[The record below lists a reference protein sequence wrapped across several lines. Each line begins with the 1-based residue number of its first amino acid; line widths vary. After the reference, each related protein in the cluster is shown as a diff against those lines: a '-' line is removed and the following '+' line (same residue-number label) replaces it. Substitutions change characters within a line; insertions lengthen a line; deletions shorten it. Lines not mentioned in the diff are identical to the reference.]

1 MFDTKALAEATAAV
15 VRAHIN
21 ETVTPLLKR
30 IEELEARKPE
40 PLPDIDA
47 KIVQA
52 MEGVISSDDVKAICE
67 QLIGAIP
74 APRDFDPSLMEAAI
88 GEKVTITL
96 AGWERPQ
103 DGKSVTVEEL
113 EPIITDR
120 VQKAVAAI
128 PAPKNGIDA
137 LVAMIDRDGNLVF
150 TMSDGSVK
158 TVGQVVGK
166 NGDDVD
172 MKAVETRVK
181 ELFDAWPKP
190 KDGLGFDDLDVTYDG
205 ERTFKLKFARP
216 GDVREFEFS
225 IPVAIYRG
233 VFKDGDAYKQGD
245 TVTWGGHLYHCDTD
259 TTDKPDGEQRCW
271 TLAVRRGRDGK
282 DTKPVKV

>member
-1 MFDTKALAEATAAV
+1 MFDTKALAEATAGV
-15 VRAHIN
+15 VRAHI
-21 ETVTPLLKR
+21 EQAVAPLQKR

-40 PLPDIDA
+40 PFPDIDA
-47 KIVQA
+47 KIVNA
-52 MEGVISSDDVKAICE
+52 MEGIISSDDVKAICE

-74 APRDFDPSLMEAAI
+74 APKDFDPSLMEAAI

-113 EPIITDR
+113 EPIIEDR

-128 PAPKNGIDA
+128 PAPKDGEPGKPGRDGLDA
-137 LVAMIDRDGNLVF
+137 VEFLRSDGNLIV
-150 TMSDGSVK
+150 TLS
-158 TVGQVVGK
+158 
-166 NGDDVD
+166 NGTTKD
-172 MKAVETRVK
+172 
-181 ELFDAWPKP
+181 LGPING
-190 KDGLGFDDLDVTYDG
+190 KDGAPGKDGMGFDDLDVTYDG

-216 GDVREFEFS
+216 GDVKEFEFS

-233 VFKDGDAYKQGD
+233 VFKEGDAYKQGD

-259 TTDKPDGEQRCW
+259 TSDKPDGEQRCW

>member
-1 MFDTKALAEATAAV
+1 
-15 VRAHIN
+15 
-21 ETVTPLLKR
+21 
-30 IEELEARKPE
+30 
-40 PLPDIDA
+40 
-47 KIVQA
+47 
-52 MEGVISSDDVKAICE
+52 
-67 QLIGAIP
+67 LIGAIP

-96 AGWERPQ
+96 AGWDRPQ

-113 EPIITDR
+113 EPIIADH

-128 PAPKNGIDA
+128 PAPKDGADGKNGADGIDGKDGTNGID
-137 LVAMIDRDGNLVF
+137 
-150 TMSDGSVK
+150 
-158 TVGQVVGK
+158 GK
-166 NGDDVD
+166 NGTDGIHGKDGLD
-172 MKAVETRVK
+172 GKNGRDGLDAVEFIRSEGNLIVTLSNGTTKDLGPINGKDGAPGKDGR
-181 ELFDAWPKP
+181 
-190 KDGLGFDDLDVTYDG
+190 DGLGFDDLDVTYDG

-216 GDVREFEFS
+216 GDVKEFEFS

-233 VFKDGDAYKQGD
+233 VFKYGEAYKQGD

>member
-113 EPIITDR
+113 EPIIEDR

>member
-1 MFDTKALAEATAAV
+1 MFDGKAFGQEIVSSVKEHLAREVA
-15 VRAHIN
+15 
-21 ETVTPLLKR
+21 PLLKR

-40 PLPDIDA
+40 PFPDIDA
-47 KIVQA
+47 KIVKA

-137 LVAMIDRDGNLVF
+137 LVAMIDREGNLVF

>member
-15 VRAHIN
+15 VRAHIH

-30 IEELEARKPE
+30 IEELEAREPE

-74 APRDFDPSLMEAAI
+74 EPVNGKDGI
-88 GEKVTITL
+88 
-96 AGWERPQ
+96 
-103 DGKSVTVEEL
+103 DGKDGKDGT
-113 EPIITDR
+113 
-120 VQKAVAAI
+120 
-128 PAPKNGIDA
+128 NGID
-137 LVAMIDRDGNLVF
+137 
-150 TMSDGSVK
+150 
-158 TVGQVVGK
+158 GK
-166 NGDDVD
+166 NGTDGIHG
-172 MKAVETRVK
+172 
-181 ELFDAWPKP
+181 
-190 KDGLGFDDLDVTYDG
+190 KDGLDGKNGRDGLDAVEFIRSEGNLIVTLSNGTTKDLGPINGKDGAPGKDGMGFDDLDVTYDG

-216 GDVREFEFS
+216 GDVKEFEFS

-233 VFKDGDAYKQGD
+233 VFKEGDSYKQGD

>member
-15 VRAHIN
+15 VRDHIDKA
-21 ETVTPLLKR
+21 TAPLLKR
-30 IEELEARKPE
+30 IEELEAKKPE
-40 PLPDIDA
+40 PFPDIDA

-52 MEGVISSDDVKAICE
+52 MEGVISNDDVKAICE

-74 APRDFDPSLMEAAI
+74 VPKDFDPSLMEAAI

-113 EPIITDR
+113 EPIIAER
-120 VQKAVAAI
+120 IQKAVAAI
-128 PAPKNGIDA
+128 PAPKDGEPGKDGRDA
-137 LVAMIDRDGNLVF
+137 LDAVEFIRSEGNLIV
-150 TMSDGSVK
+150 TLS
-158 TVGQVVGK
+158 
-166 NGDDVD
+166 NGTTKD
-172 MKAVETRVK
+172 
-181 ELFDAWPKP
+181 LGPING
-190 KDGLGFDDLDVTYDG
+190 KDGAPGKDGKDGMGFDDLDVTYDG

-216 GDVREFEFS
+216 GDVKEFEFS

-233 VFKDGDAYKQGD
+233 VFKDGESYKQGD